1 MAISGVNGARQSYRD
16 KFTTTGILD
25 TEKTEGEESTGR
37 RLPDPDG
44 GTAEKPGLYEPGG

>member
-25 TEKTEGEESTGR
+25 TEKTEGEESTGMVWDAVFTDTR
-37 RLPDPDG
+37 TL
-44 GTAEKPGLYEPGG
+44 